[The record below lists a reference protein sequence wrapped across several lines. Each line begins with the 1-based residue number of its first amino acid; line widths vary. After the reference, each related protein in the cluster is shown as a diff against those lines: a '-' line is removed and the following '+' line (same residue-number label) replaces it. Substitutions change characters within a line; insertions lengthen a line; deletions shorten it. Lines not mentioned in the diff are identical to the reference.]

1 MKFQEEKNFK
11 IINCDKNVGNAILSN
26 ELYRSSA
33 LEFLEKD
40 AAFSKLRENPLH
52 ITVNFVQNKVN
63 NLCNNEHISEKLK
76 KCLIKYI

>member
-33 LEFLEKD
+33 IDFLEKYIT
-40 AAFSKLRENPLH
+40 FSKLEENPLYE
-52 ITVNFVQNKVN
+52 TVNSIEFYFSIRLLHVVN
-63 NLCNNEHISEKLK
+63 
-76 KCLIKYI
+76 Y